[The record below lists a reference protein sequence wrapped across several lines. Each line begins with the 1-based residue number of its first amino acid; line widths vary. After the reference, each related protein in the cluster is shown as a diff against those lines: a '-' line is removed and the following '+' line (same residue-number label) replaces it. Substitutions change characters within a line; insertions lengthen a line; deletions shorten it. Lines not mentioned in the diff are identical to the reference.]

1 MALGGINF
9 IKEITSFIFVE
20 DKPEK
25 ADIIFVPGSSWPEPA
40 EKAAK
45 LWLDGYAPYILPSG
59 KYSMSKGYFPGA
71 ITKADKYQ
79 GVYNTEWEFMKDIVV
94 SNGVNENSI
103 LKEANATWT
112 KENAFKSREI
122 TDRYNL
128 DIRKAIICCKSFHA
142 KRCLMFYSYSYPE
155 TQFVVCPVDV
165 DGITKENWFK
175 TEVGVD
181 NVMGELSRCGG
192 QLKKAIPIY
201 SVNQK

>member
-1 MALGGINF
+1 MALNGIDF

-25 ADIIFVPGSSWPEPA
+25 ADIIFVPGSSWPEPV

-45 LWLDGYAPYILPSG
+45 LWLNGYAQYILPSG
-59 KYSMSKGYFPGA
+59 KYSMSKGYFPGTK
-71 ITKADKYQ
+71 TKADKYQ
-79 GVYNTEWEFMKDIVV
+79 GIYKTEWEFMKDIAI
-94 SNGVNENSI
+94 SNGVNENAI
-103 LKEANATWT
+103 LKEDNATWT

-142 KRCLMFYSYSYPE
+142 KRCLMFYSHAYPD
-155 TQFVVCPVDV
+155 TQFFVCPVDV

-175 TEVGVD
+175 TENGID

-192 QLKKAIPIY
+192 QFKKIVSTWY
-201 SVNQK
+201 